1 MSTPEEEKTTR
12 RFDTWDLAIM
22 GLGIALIAVCS
33 WISIPMTVP
42 FTLQTFAVC
51 LIAALLS
58 LRRGLWTVLCYILL
72 GAVGAPVFAGFKG
85 GFGALLGVTGG
96 YIVGFLFTALVVG
109 LASERWGRK
118 LKVLVPAMILGILLC
133 YAFGTAWFVLVYTKN
148 SGPIG
153 VGTAL
158 GWCVLPY
165 IPADAAK
172 LLLASLLSVRL
183 YPLVGRRPTT

>member
-51 LIAALLS
+51 LIAALLG

-133 YAFGTAWFVLVYTKN
+133 YAFGTAWFVLIYTKN

>member
-1 MSTPEEEKTTR
+1 MV
-12 RFDTWDLAIM
+12 LC
-22 GLGIALIAVCS
+22 ALFAALLAVCA
-33 WISIPMTVP
+33 WLVIPAGDVP
-42 FTLQTFAVC
+42 FTLQTFGVF
-51 LIAALLS
+51 AALGL
-58 LRRGLWTVLCYILL
+58 LGGKRGTIAIAVYLLL

-109 LASERWGRK
+109 LAAERRGRK
-118 LKVLVPAMILGILLC
+118 LKVLIPAMIVGILLC

-148 SGPIG
+148 SGAIG

-158 GWCVLPY
+158 AWCVLPY

-172 LLLASLLSVRL
+172 LLLASFLAVRL

>member
-1 MSTPEEEKTTR
+1 MNRSLTTR
-12 RFDTWDLAIM
+12 DIATIAM
-22 GLGIALIAVCS
+22 GVALIAVCS
-33 WISIPMTVP
+33 WISIPMTIP

-51 LIAALLS
+51 LVTALFGLK
-58 LRRGLWTVLCYILL
+58 RGMWTVLCYILL
-72 GAVGAPVFAGFKG
+72 GAVGAPVFSGFKG
-85 GFGALLGVTGG
+85 GIAALLGTTGG

>member
-1 MSTPEEEKTTR
+1 MSTLEEEKTTR

-51 LIAALLS
+51 LIAALLG

>member
-1 MSTPEEEKTTR
+1 MSTPEEEKSTR

-51 LIAALLS
+51 LIAALLG

>member
-1 MSTPEEEKTTR
+1 MNGKRTTR
-12 RFDTWDLAIM
+12 DIAYIAM
-22 GLGIALIAVCS
+22 GVALIAICS
-33 WISIPMTVP
+33 WISVPMTVP
-42 FTLQTFAVC
+42 FTMQTFAVC
-51 LIAALLS
+51 LVTALFGLK
-58 LRRGLWTVLCYILL
+58 RGLWTVAAYILL

>member
-1 MSTPEEEKTTR
+1 MSIPEAEKKKR
-12 RFDTWDLAIM
+12 RFDAWELAIM
-22 GLGIALIAVCS
+22 AMGIALITVCS
-33 WISIPMTVP
+33 WISVPLTVP

-51 LIAALLS
+51 LIAALFGP
-58 LRRGLWTVLCYILL
+58 RRGLGAVGCYILL

-109 LASERWGRK
+109 LAAERWGRK
-118 LKVLVPAMILGILLC
+118 LKVLIPAMVVGILLC

-148 SGPIG
+148 SGAIG

-158 GWCVLPY
+158 AWCVLPY

-172 LLLASLLSVRL
+172 LLLASFLAVRL

>member
-51 LIAALLS
+51 LIAALLG

-72 GAVGAPVFAGFKG
+72 GSVGAPVFAGFKG

>member
-51 LIAALLS
+51 LIAALLG

-133 YAFGTAWFVLVYTKN
+133 YAFGTAWLVLVYTKN

>member
-51 LIAALLS
+51 LIAALLGP
-58 LRRGLWTVLCYILL
+58 RRGLWTVLCYILL
-72 GAVGAPVFAGFKG
+72 GAVGAPIFAGFKG

-109 LASERWGRK
+109 LAAARWGRK
-118 LKVLVPAMILGILLC
+118 LGVLIPAMIVGILLC

>member
-1 MSTPEEEKTTR
+1 MRNKKKTDVRQLVYTAL
-12 RFDTWDLAIM
+12 FA
-22 GLGIALIAVCS
+22 ALIVVFSQLQIPLPGLVPISLATFGVMMAGLLLGWQWGGAAV
-33 WISIPMTVP
+33 
-42 FTLQTFAVC
+42 AVY
-51 LIAALLS
+51 L
-58 LRRGLWTVLCYILL
+58 LL

>member
-51 LIAALLS
+51 LIAALLGP
-58 LRRGLWTVLCYILL
+58 RRGLWTVLCYILL

>member
-51 LIAALLS
+51 LIAALLG

-118 LKVLVPAMILGILLC
+118 LKVLIPAMILGILLC

-183 YPLVGRRPTT
+183 YPLVRRRPTT

>member
-51 LIAALLS
+51 LIAALLG

>member
-1 MSTPEEEKTTR
+1 MSIPEAEKKKR
-12 RFDTWDLAIM
+12 RFDAWDLAIM
-22 GLGIALIAVCS
+22 AMGIALITVCS
-33 WISIPMTVP
+33 WISVPLTVP

-51 LIAALLS
+51 LIAALFGP
-58 LRRGLWTVLCYILL
+58 RRGLGAVGCYILL
-72 GAVGAPVFAGFKG
+72 GAV
-85 GFGALLGVTGG
+85 VTGG

-109 LASERWGRK
+109 LAAERRGRK
-118 LKVLVPAMILGILLC
+118 LKVLIPAMIVGILLC

-148 SGPIG
+148 SGAIG

-158 GWCVLPY
+158 AWCVLPY

-172 LLLASLLSVRL
+172 LLLASFLAVRL

>member
-51 LIAALLS
+51 LIAALLG

-165 IPADAAK
+165 LLPDAVKIALAA
-172 LLLASLLSVRL
+172 LLTRRL
-183 YPLVGRRPTT
+183 VPILNRGEST

>member
-51 LIAALLS
+51 LIAALLG

-109 LASERWGRK
+109 LASERWVRK